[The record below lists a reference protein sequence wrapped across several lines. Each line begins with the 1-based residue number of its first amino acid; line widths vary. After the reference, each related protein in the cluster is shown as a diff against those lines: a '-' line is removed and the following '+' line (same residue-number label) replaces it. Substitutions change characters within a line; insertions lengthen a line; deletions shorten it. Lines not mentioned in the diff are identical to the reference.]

1 MENKMD
7 KADKLTLN
15 NNKGYDV
22 DTLMRDM
29 RYKLGTYLM
38 EAGLNQNQ
46 YAHSILNAINQKPV
60 NNLY

>member
-1 MENKMD
+1 MD

-38 EAGLNQNQ
+38 EAGLN
-46 YAHSILNAINQKPV
+46 
-60 NNLY
+60 